1 MIKEHGF
8 FLGRPVEIEIFND
21 TILFRDTILQRTF
34 VECQGWE
41 VTQAGMHTIL
51 NLKSDRSNTEANK
64 SLKQTLVESSFCSLL
79 AHNNRTE
86 LAMITNQNNVF
97 CSLEN
102 RNESFW
108 FSSLCGF
115 INQYLGEAERL

>member
-64 SLKQTLVESSFCSLL
+64 SLKQTLVESSFCSLF
-79 AHNNRTE
+79 AHNYRTE
-86 LAMITNQNNVF
+86 LAMITNQDYVF
-97 CSLEN
+97 SSLKN
-102 RNESFW
+102 RNESFGL
-108 FSSLCGF
+108 SSLGGF